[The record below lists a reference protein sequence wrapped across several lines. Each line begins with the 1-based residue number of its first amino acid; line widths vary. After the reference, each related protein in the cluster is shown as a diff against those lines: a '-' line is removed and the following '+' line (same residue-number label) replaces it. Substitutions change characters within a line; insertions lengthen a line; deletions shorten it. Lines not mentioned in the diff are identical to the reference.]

1 MMEKRKTTTIK
12 ATQKMGQPITQ
23 SAHFAMLELQ
33 ALEGLADLIKR
44 SPKAAE
50 LIVLLVRRLERGSGG
65 VIVCSRQTM
74 RELLGCSMPT
84 AERALRLL
92 IEEGWVHRIRIG
104 GVSALAINHR
114 VAWVGPRGDIQHAVF
129 GATVIASRN
138 EQDSLSLNPPPM
150 KNIPIIENDE
160 EEVLPIGSGLN
171 PPSQEGLAGF
181 HPTVKRKGKASTKEG
196 IYGGNSQ
203 LEQAELEAL
212 GQKRLDV

>member
-1 MMEKRKTTTIK
+1 
-12 ATQKMGQPITQ
+12 
-23 SAHFAMLELQ
+23 
-33 ALEGLADLIKR
+33 
-44 SPKAAE
+44 
-50 LIVLLVRRLERGSGG
+50 
-65 VIVCSRQTM
+65 
-74 RELLGCSMPT
+74 
-84 AERALRLL
+84 
-92 IEEGWVHRIRIG
+92 
-104 GVSALAINHR
+104 